1 MGTQRSV
8 IAAASDPSPPQRI
21 RSPEVEAVLT
31 ACRLLVAISVK
42 SLSAVEDLVT
52 LTQLR
57 ILVVIA
63 SRGVSTLSDLA
74 GATGLHM
81 STASRACEQLVGA
94 ELLAR
99 TDDPEDRRSLRLSLT
114 DQGVRILASVAKA
127 RRASIA
133 PTLRRMAPARRGELI
148 ELLEEFTTA
157 GGEPPEAELWAMGWP
172 T

>member
-1 MGTQRSV
+1 M
-8 IAAASDPSPPQRI
+8 AAASDPPPQRI
-21 RSPEVEAVLT
+21 GSDEVEAVLT

-52 LTQLR
+52 ITQLR

-81 STASRACEQLVGA
+81 STASRTCDQLVGT
-94 ELLAR
+94 ELLER
-99 TDDPEDRRSLRLSLT
+99 SDDPDDRRSLRLSLT

-127 RRASIA
+127 RRAAIA
-133 PTLRRMAPARRGELI
+133 PALRRMSPARRGELI
-148 ELLEEFTTA
+148 ALLGEFTAA
-157 GGEPPEAELWAMGWP
+157 GGEPPEAELWTMGWP